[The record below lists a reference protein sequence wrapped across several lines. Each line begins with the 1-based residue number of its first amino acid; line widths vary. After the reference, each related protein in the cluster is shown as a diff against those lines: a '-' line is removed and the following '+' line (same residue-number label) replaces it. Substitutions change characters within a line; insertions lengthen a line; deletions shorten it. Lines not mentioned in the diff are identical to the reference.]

1 MNKYSKGY
9 EEISGSFWWIFIH
22 SAKQRNIEVEFDIKF
37 LWNLYLKQNRKC
49 ALSGLPII
57 LDKFG
62 RKKDILKDGVYFASL
77 DRVNNKLG
85 YYKNNVRW
93 LAREINLM
101 KWKLT
106 DDEFLFFCKNIS
118 KNS

>member
-1 MNKYSKGY
+1 MKKSY
-9 EEISGSFWWIFIH
+9 EEYEGISSTFWWIFIE
-22 SAKQRNIEVEFDIKF
+22 SAKSRNIEVKIDIKF
-37 LWNLYLKQNRKC
+37 LWNLYLKQDKKC
-49 ALSGLPII
+49 ALSGLPLI

-62 RKKDILKDGVYFASL
+62 VKKEILKEGVYFASL
-77 DRVNNKLG
+77 DRINNKLA
-85 YYKNNVRW
+85 YCENNVRW

-106 DDEFLFFCKNIS
+106 DEEFLFFCKNVS